1 MVSNIKSLTSQKA
14 NKTELITKCSIK
26 SRAIDFLHALK
37 KDYLLYLLLIPFVLW
52 YIIFMYRPMWG
63 LKIAFVDYNP
73 FKGLSES
80 KWVGLKYFEAYIN
93 SPYFFRT
100 LKNTVLINLYGLI
113 FGFPVPIILAILI
126 NEVRNTGYKKVVQTV
141 SYLPH
146 FISIVVIAGIVKNF
160 LSPSYGIVNQ
170 IIELLG
176 AEKIYFLI
184 KPQYFRSIYTT
195 MFIWKDAGFG
205 AVIYISAL
213 SMIDVELFDSAV
225 IDGANKLKQI
235 IHITIPSILPTI
247 IIMLILK
254 IGSLLEVGYEAILLL
269 YQPATYETSDVIS
282 TYVYRSGLE
291 IADYSLA
298 TAVGLFNSA
307 VGFILV
313 YFSNK
318 LSNKISQI
326 GLW

>member
-1 MVSNIKSLTSQKA
+1 MENCTNSLISRKVK
-14 NKTELITKCSIK
+14 KTKIITKYRIK
-26 SRAIDFLHALK
+26 NEALDLLRSLK

-80 KWVGLKYFEAYIN
+80 KWVGLKYFEMYIN
-93 SPYFFRT
+93 GPYFLRT
-100 LKNTVLINLYGLI
+100 IKNTVLINLYGLI

-126 NEVRNTGYKKVVQTV
+126 NEIRNIGYKKVVQTV

-146 FISIVVIAGIVKNF
+146 FISFVVIAGIVKNF
-160 LSPSYGIVNQ
+160 LSPSYGIINQ
-170 IIELLG
+170 IIDLLG
-176 AEKIYFLI
+176 GDKIYFLI
-184 KPQYFRSIYTT
+184 RPQYFRSIYTS

-235 IHITIPSILPTI
+235 IHITIPSITA
-247 IIMLILK
+247 
-254 IGSLLEVGYEAILLL
+254 GSVKPKLWYEF
-269 YQPATYETSDVIS
+269 E
-282 TYVYRSGLE
+282 RSVF
-291 IADYSLA
+291 Y
-298 TAVGLFNSA
+298 
-307 VGFILV
+307 
-313 YFSNK
+313 
-318 LSNKISQI
+318 
-326 GLW
+326 